1 MTARAG
7 ILAVSG
13 ADSREAMAR
22 IAAAVELLP
31 WRGVHGETIETD
43 TWCVAGTGAAQVAHG
58 QGVVVLLHPSPS
70 GPNVDE
76 LHRAVVAGGVA
87 EIESVRSPH
96 ACAIIDSRTNE
107 AHLSRDFMG
116 SRPLYWG
123 RHGHELAIGSDP
135 LAVQLLLGLDPTPN
149 ETNVHSFLNRVPQTV
164 YDTFYEG
171 VSSVAPDTVL
181 TVGRQTVE
189 RVRRFDA
196 LPPVDDDTANSRVRS
211 ALLTAVERGVA
222 QAETVACNAS
232 GGLDSAVVAASA
244 AVLDRCDAFITH
256 RVLDLEDDETERA
269 AELAQMHQVHH
280 EVIRL
285 NPSDTVSHI
294 TKNIRAIGPVHATAW
309 LSGATVERAAQ
320 LSADVILP
328 GHPGDYWLTMASG
341 SLGQS
346 LRDHDPRA
354 AWKFLREYR
363 NDSEASLVRTAGMA
377 IKQTARGLLIG
388 PYANYCRELFRCDA
402 PLQLTIQSLERF
414 GALFDVAVELPLA
427 DRDYVEAVLG
437 STAMQRN
444 QPGRPK
450 AILRD
455 AFVDDLPA
463 SFIEDPIKANFFRVP
478 TLALNDGHEGAD
490 AYTRVKELFVEAWR
504 DDLRELSGVV
514 T

>member
-1 MTARAG
+1 MNARAG

-13 ADSREAMAR
+13 ADPHQAKERT
-22 IAAAVELLP
+22 AAAIELLP

-43 TWCVAGTGAAQVAHG
+43 TWCVANTGAAQIAHG
-58 QGVVVLLHPSPS
+58 QGVVVVLHPSPS
-70 GPNVDE
+70 GPDVDE

-87 EIESVRSPH
+87 EIELVRSPH
-96 ACAIIDSRTNE
+96 ACAVLDSRTNE
-107 AHLSRDFMG
+107 VHLSRDFMG

-149 ETNVHSFLNRVPQTV
+149 ETKVHGFLNRVPPTV
-164 YDTFYEG
+164 YDTFYER

-181 TVGRQTVE
+181 TIGRQTVE
-189 RVRRFDA
+189 RVRRFEPLA
-196 LPPVDDDTANSRVRS
+196 PVDDDTANSRVRS
-211 ALLTAVERGVA
+211 ALLTAVERSVA
-222 QAETVACNAS
+222 DVKTVACNAS

-244 AVLDRCDAFITH
+244 AVLDRCDSFITH

-269 AELAQMHQVHH
+269 AELAEMHQVHH
-280 EVIRL
+280 EIIRL
-285 NPSDTVSHI
+285 EPSDTVSQI

-320 LSADVILP
+320 RSADVILP

-346 LRDHDPRA
+346 LRDRDPRA

-363 NDSEASLVRTAGMA
+363 KDTDASLFRTTGMA
-377 IKQTARGLLIG
+377 VKQTARGLLIG
-388 PYANYCRELFRCDA
+388 PYANYCREFFRCDE

-455 AFVDDLPA
+455 AFANDLPP
-463 SFIEDPIKANFFRVP
+463 SFVVDPIKANFFNVP
-478 TLALNDGHEGAD
+478 TLALNDGHKGYD
-490 AYTRVKELFVEAWR
+490 AYTRVKELFVDAWR
-504 DDLRELSGVV
+504 DDLKELSGVLR
-514 T
+514 

>member
-1 MTARAG
+1 MTVRAG

-13 ADSREAMAR
+13 ADPRQADERFAA
-22 IAAAVELLP
+22 IAELLP
-31 WRGVHGETIETD
+31 WRGVLGESIEND
-43 TWCVAGTGAAQVAHG
+43 AWCVAGTGAARIEHG
-58 QGVVVLLHPSPS
+58 HGVVVALHPSPS
-70 GPNVDE
+70 GPAISE

-96 ACAIIDSRTNE
+96 ACAILDSRTNVV
-107 AHLSRDFMG
+107 HLSRDFMG

-123 RHGHELAIGSDP
+123 RNGEQLAVASDP
-135 LAVQLLLGLDPTPN
+135 LAVQLLLGLDPAPD
-149 ETNVHSFLNRVPQTV
+149 EAKVHGYLNRVPRTV
-164 YDTFYEG
+164 YDTFHEG

-181 TVGRQTVE
+181 TIGRQTVE
-189 RVRRFDA
+189 RVRRFQP
-196 LPPVDDDTANSRVRS
+196 LGPVEGDFAHRRVRS
-211 ALLTAVERGVA
+211 SLLTAVERSVA
-222 QAETVACNAS
+222 QADTVVCNAS

-244 AVLDRCDAFITH
+244 AVLKRCNTFITH
-256 RVLDLEDDETERA
+256 RVLDLDDDETVRA
-269 AELAQMHQVHH
+269 AELAEMHQMRH
-280 EVIRL
+280 EIISL
-285 NPSDTVSHI
+285 DPSDTISHV
-294 TKNIRAIGPVHATAW
+294 TNNIRALGPVHATAW
-309 LSGATVERAAQ
+309 LSGATVERAAR

-346 LRDHDPRA
+346 LRDRDPRA
-354 AWKFLREYR
+354 AFAFLREYR
-363 NDSEASLVRTAGMA
+363 EDSGASLLRTAGMA
-377 IKQTARGLLIG
+377 VKQTARGLLFG
-388 PYANYCRELFRCDA
+388 PYAQYCREFFRCDEE
-402 PLQLTIQSLERF
+402 LQLTIQSLERF

-455 AFVDDLPA
+455 AFANDLPS
-463 SFIEDPIKANFFRVP
+463 SFVEDPIKANFFSVP
-478 TLALNDGHEGAD
+478 TRALNNGHEGSD

-504 DDLRELSGVV
+504 DDLRELSGLL